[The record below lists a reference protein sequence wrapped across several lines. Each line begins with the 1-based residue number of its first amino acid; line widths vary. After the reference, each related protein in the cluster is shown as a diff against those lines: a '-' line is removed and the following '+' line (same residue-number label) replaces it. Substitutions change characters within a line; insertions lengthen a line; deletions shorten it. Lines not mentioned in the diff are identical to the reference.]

1 MNFCQL
7 YTSSFVGVFTFSR
20 RKEKASCLTTLKLR
34 LRVELFMC
42 RSMDAFR
49 GEYEKLFG
57 MLEKAHGNEIK

>member
-1 MNFCQL
+1 M
-7 YTSSFVGVFTFSR
+7 GVFTFSR